1 MKKFFKFV
9 GVFLLWMIAAV
20 VLDFI
25 ILAIAIFANGG
36 NPVSGA
42 NCSLI
47 TGLIIGVLISI
58 VHFRNNKK
66 KE

>member
-36 NPVSGA
+36 NPVNYA
-42 NCSLI
+42 KC
-47 TGLIIGVLISI
+47 VLIAMLMI
-58 VHFRNNKK
+58 V
-66 KE
+66 